1 MVQLLFFTGVW
12 WVADALA
19 RYWGLKI
26 PGTVLG
32 LGSILVLLG
41 SGVVPPAWV
50 EEGAR
55 WFLAEMLL
63 FFVPLCVEITGN
75 LELFAREG
83 VRLLGAVLLGTVM
96 VMVGT
101 AWVVDVVYRW
111 ETRWN
116 ASRARKGDHA

>member
-1 MVQLLFFTGVW
+1 MTMMSIKKWTPRGSRLVVQLLFFIGIW

-19 RYWGLKI
+19 CYWGLKV

-41 SGVVPPAWV
+41 SGVVPTAWV

-83 VRLLGAVLLGTVM
+83 VRL
-96 VMVGT
+96 VGRSC
-101 AWVVDVVYRW
+101 WGR
-111 ETRWN
+111 
-116 ASRARKGDHA
+116 